1 MSTNSSCVLEI
12 RTAVVAGFK
21 LHVRMI
27 VITSAVMM
35 VLSMTSIIS
44 MVCVILFLVCV
55 YLFDDEYKAGMS
67 IIRVWTEN
75 FYIYVVYDDKM
86 LEMLEGVLAPLRSE
100 VYAERQQQ
108 RAENV
113 ELYFET
119 DHMNV
124 TLTYDSDFRIVFCRL
139 VRRRV
144 DNDVSYANEE
154 DDEDDIPLQ
163 QALDNLLE
171 IQVNIFE
178 SHVPRT
184 EQTEEDFIY
193 AVQSEVIQ
201 LLSISKVTLSREKL
215 EMFVSTF
222 LEPLE
227 YSEDAIDEYTDTIVA
242 EVSGEK

>member
-1 MSTNSSCVLEI
+1 MELTNVNQ
-12 RTAVVAGFK
+12 K
-21 LHVRMI
+21 M
-27 VITSAVMM
+27 
-35 VLSMTSIIS
+35 
-44 MVCVILFLVCV
+44 
-55 YLFDDEYKAGMS
+55 
-67 IIRVWTEN
+67 N
-75 FYIYVVYDDKM
+75 F
-86 LEMLEGVLAPLRSE
+86 E
-100 VYAERQQQ
+100 VK
-108 RAENV
+108 
-113 ELYFET
+113 T